1 MLCTSLTILINPYLV
16 KHISDVDSYHT
27 PSEDIRLSPVSKYRF
42 SFSFPYKKFSA
53 KRLGVTSDTMNDYY
67 FYHSSTGETIPLY
80 ITVPCGR
87 CPCCLERK
95 SREWQFRAL
104 CENATS
110 STIPLFVTLTY
121 NPENLPFDGVNK
133 RDVQLFMKRLRTN
146 LTRAGYSPSESK
158 FRYFACAEYGHNTHR
173 PHYHLIFWNFP
184 DMETLHKKLSF
195 IERAWEMGFC
205 YCVPV
210 KQGAIS
216 YVMKYVRKK
225 GDVPSGKNDIF
236 FLSSRRGGGIGYKY
250 LMDKFDFFYN
260 HPTKVDV
267 TVQDPYSGQVMNCII
282 PKFFRDRLYPSFCRA
297 LDKYSRQVVSRLYT
311 YTAQAK
317 HLYDSIKVYVS
328 SFKPFSHL
336 SVDCLRRYIRH
347 GFSLFHLEHSEFSFL
362 DKLPFG
368 SKLSQYEY
376 LCEQIYSLCTYL
388 NHVELDLKK
397 ISLDSKR
404 RLQFATAC
412 DLYFQNVQEPKL
424 DDYLFRIISRKR
436 LAYSREIL

>member
-27 PSEDIRLSPVSKYRF
+27 PTEDIRLSPVSKCRF

-53 KRLGVTSDTMNDYY
+53 KRLDVTSENMDDYY
-67 FYHSSTGETIPLY
+67 FYHSVTGETIPLY
-80 ITVPCGR
+80 IAVPCGK

-121 NPENLPFDGVNK
+121 NQDNLPSDGVNK

-184 DMETLHKKLSF
+184 DMKTLHEKLSF
-195 IERAWEMGFC
+195 VESAWDLGFC

-210 KQGAIS
+210 KRGAIS

-225 GDVPSGKNDIF
+225 GDVPPDKNDIF

-250 LMDKFDFFYN
+250 LMDKFDFYYN

-267 TVQDPYSGQVMNCII
+267 SVQDPYSGQTMNCIV
-282 PKFFRDRLYPSFCRA
+282 PKFFRDRLYPSFSRV
-297 LDKYSRQVVSRLYT
+297 LDKYSRQVICRLFT
-311 YTAQAK
+311 YTSQAK
-317 HLYDSIKVYVS
+317 YLYNNIKDYVS
-328 SFKPFSHL
+328 LFKPFSHL
-336 SVDCLRRYIRH
+336 SVDCLRSYIRH
-347 GFSLFHLEHSEFSFL
+347 GFSLFHLEHSEFPFL
-362 DKLPFG
+362 DKLSFD
-368 SKLSQYEY
+368 SKISQYEY
-376 LCEQIYSLCTYL
+376 LCEQIYSLCSYL
-388 NHVELDLKK
+388 NYVDLDLKK
-397 ISLDSKR
+397 ISLDAKK

-412 DLYFQNVQEPKL
+412 DVYFQDINEPNIQ
-424 DDYLFRIISRKR
+424 DYLFKIISYRNV
-436 LAYSREIL
+436 AFSREIL